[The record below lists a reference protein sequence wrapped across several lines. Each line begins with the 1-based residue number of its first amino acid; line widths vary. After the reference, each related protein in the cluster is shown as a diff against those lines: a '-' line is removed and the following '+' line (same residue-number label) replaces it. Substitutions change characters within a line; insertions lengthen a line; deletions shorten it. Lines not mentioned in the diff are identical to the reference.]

1 MFYFYFHTKIFGYNG
16 ALIDFIVRFA
26 TAWSGNVDV
35 GVWGGAT
42 VTTVIQFCKHP
53 ETTLFFSGKQH

>member
-1 MFYFYFHTKIFGYNG
+1 MFGYNG
-16 ALIDFIVRFA
+16 ALIDFVVRFA